1 MKKKNEI
8 KDELEKLS
16 PFLSKIKKENAF
28 KVPKNYFNSLPDE
41 VLKQVQVTSNATEQ
55 TTIPSSNWLDRLVE
69 NIAVLFQPRYAV
81 GFATA
86 LVLIVAAVYF
96 SQQPGNQVNEPY
108 QLASQYVEEHI
119 DDFDAELLWEA
130 SVFEGDLENT
140 EKSNDD
146 IKDDYYFN
154 EIIDELDDSELEELL

>member
-16 PFLSKIKKENAF
+16 PFLSEIKKENAF
-28 KVPKNYFNSLPDE
+28 KVPKNYFNSLSEE
-41 VLKQVQVTSNATEQ
+41 VLKQVQVTSNSTEQ
-55 TTIPSSNWLDRLVE
+55 TTTASTSWLDRLIE

-86 LVLIVAAVYF
+86 LILVVAAFYF
-96 SQQPGNQVNEPY
+96 TQQPGGQLNEPY

-130 SVFEGDLENT
+130 SVFEDDLDNT
-140 EKSNDD
+140 EKANDD
-146 IKDDYYFN
+146 LKDDYYFN
-154 EIIDELDDSELEELL
+154 EIIDELDDTELEELL